1 MKRMLA
7 TLNLEER
14 IFHAGALLATVGVFL
29 PWISGEWLGGERTSY
44 SGLSFFTGTLG
55 WMVLLL
61 HLCVLLLT
69 LIPLLGGPVLVRRR
83 QLGIVR
89 LLCSAQ
95 AAIITLIALSIL
107 TSVTFEFSRMEV
119 RFGLYLSLIGSIVA
133 TLYAFLEWQQL
144 RKRDGAELFHHP
156 EQSSP
161 LERSEGHLPPPPPPP
176 PPPPLKPEDHHLRS

>member
-1 MKRMLA
+1 MLA

-14 IFHAGALLATVGVFL
+14 IFLAGALLATVGVFL

-55 WMVLLL
+55 WAVLLL
-61 HLCVLLLT
+61 HLSILLLT
-69 LIPLLGGPVLVRRR
+69 LLPIRGGPVLMKRRS
-83 QLGIVR
+83 LCVLR

-156 EQSSP
+156 EQSS
-161 LERSEGHLPPPPPPP
+161 LVERSEGHLPPPPPPP